1 MKSIPK
7 ILLVSCLCI
16 FSYLASYSQRAH
28 GHVHK
33 RVNQPTKKV
42 VVHKQGPKRTVI
54 VKRSVYRPAKVVV
67 YHPIWHPT
75 HTFHRRWVFFP
86 KYNFYWDN
94 WRQGYYYLNGP
105 TWIFSVNPP
114 PVVVNVNLS
123 KEKSYELNETE
134 DDVDDI
140 YSTNNEH
147 QTTYPKE
154 ESKE

>member
-1 MKSIPK
+1 MKSSKK
-7 ILLVSCLCI
+7 IIYSLFLLFFTGSFL
-16 FSYLASYSQRAH
+16 FAQR
-28 GHVHK
+28 GHAHK

-86 KYNFYWDN
+86 KYNLYWDN
-94 WRQGYYYLNGP
+94 WRQGYYFMNGP
-105 TWIFSVNPP
+105 KWIFSTTPP
-114 PVVVNVNLS
+114 PVIVNVNLTQ
-123 KEKSYELNETE
+123 EKNYELKETE
-134 DDVDDI
+134 DDIDEI
-140 YSTNNEH
+140 YETNQEH
-147 QTTYPKE
+147 QSSYQKE

>member
-7 ILLVSCLCI
+7 ILLASCLCI

-86 KYNFYWDN
+86 KYNLQVALSNAFGAG
-94 WRQGYYYLNGP
+94 RRGGIAEGMESRGP
-105 TWIFSVNPP
+105 TPP
-114 PVVVNVNLS
+114 PG
-123 KEKSYELNETE
+123 
-134 DDVDDI
+134 
-140 YSTNNEH
+140 
-147 QTTYPKE
+147 
-154 ESKE
+154 